1 MTSETLLP
9 PDEKE
14 PSARYDEQARR
25 ERAEDALWTALGTLY
40 RRRRVV
46 LGVPFC
52 MAVLTA
58 IITLFITNYYRAS
71 STVLLPEGGTSTSA
85 LLSNLSG
92 GVSSLLGGASGDY
105 VRYRGIIHS
114 RSALSTA
121 VDSFNLIDVYGL
133 EGDNFAQ
140 EKAIK
145 LLSENLQ
152 TILDQEFE
160 YLKVSVAD
168 HDPERAAALAN
179 FFVRYLNTTNALLA
193 SQNAAN
199 YRRYIEDRVAAA
211 YETMKSILDTNEQ
224 FQREH
229 GVYDLP
235 VQIQSFFEQ
244 IAALRARA
252 VETEIQYEV
261 LQTQYGQDN
270 MQVRALRDAAQ
281 SANKKYVDALEG
293 NENLLPIPQ
302 SEAPDVVRQYMDI
315 EMNRIIQ
322 QTILEVLAPMY
333 EQAKL
338 QEEQDSYAVQV
349 LDRAIPPVEK
359 AGPKRTITVLAS
371 GASSFILTILYILGL
386 SWWRNNATRISWGL
400 THAKNPGRKD
410 AIAGQ

>member
-1 MTSETLLP
+1 MASEILP
-9 PDEKE
+9 PQDQRDSPAE
-14 PSARYDEQARR
+14 YDEQTRR
-25 ERAEDALWTALGTLY
+25 ERAEDTLWSVLGTLY
-40 RRRRVV
+40 RHRRVV
-46 LGVPFC
+46 VGVPFC
-52 MAVLTA
+52 MAVITA

-71 STVLLPEGGTSTSA
+71 STVLLPEGGSSASA

-114 RSALSTA
+114 RSALSVA
-121 VDSFNLIDVYGL
+121 VDSFDLIQVYRL
-133 EGDNFAQ
+133 EDDNFAR
-140 EKAIK
+140 EKTIK

-168 HDPERAAALAN
+168 HDPERAAALTN
-179 FFVRYLNTTNALLA
+179 FFVRHLNRTNALLA

-199 YRRYIEDRVAAA
+199 YRRYIEDRVTEA
-211 YETMKSILDTNEQ
+211 YDTMASVLDTNKE
-224 FQREH
+224 FQRDH

-244 IAALRARA
+244 IAALRASA
-252 VETEIQYEV
+252 VEAEIQYEL

-270 MQVRALRDAAQ
+270 MRVRALREAAQ
-281 SANKKYVDALEG
+281 LANQKYVDALDG
-293 NENLLPIPQ
+293 KENLLPIPQ

-315 EMNRIIQ
+315 EMNRVIQ
-322 QTILEVLAPMY
+322 QNILEVLAPMY

-349 LDRAIPPVEK
+349 LDQATPPVEK
-359 AGPKRTITVLAS
+359 AGPKRTIIVLAS
-371 GASSFILTILYILGL
+371 GLSSLILTILYIFGI
-386 SWWRNNATRISWGL
+386 SWWRNNATRIAWGIA
-400 THAKNPGRKD
+400 HARNPGTRD
-410 AIAGQ
+410 SISGS

>member
-199 YRRYIEDRVAAA
+199 YRRYIEDRVAEA
-211 YETMKSILDTNEQ
+211 YETMESILDTNEQ
-224 FQREH
+224 FQRNH

-281 SANKKYVDALEG
+281 SANTKYVDALEG
-293 NENLLPIPQ
+293 NESLLPIPQ
-302 SEAPDVVRQYMDI
+302 NEAPDVVRQYMDI

-410 AIAGQ
+410 AITGQ

>member
-14 PSARYDEQARR
+14 PSAGYDEQARR

-71 STVLLPEGGTSTSA
+71 STVLLPEGGSSTSA
-85 LLSNLSG
+85 LLGNLSG

-114 RSALSTA
+114 RSALSAA

-140 EKAIK
+140 EKAVK

-179 FFVRYLNTTNALLA
+179 FFVRYLNTKNALLA

-199 YRRYIEDRVAAA
+199 YRRYIEDRVAVA
-211 YETMKSILDTNEQ
+211 YETMESILDTNEQ
-224 FQREH
+224 FQRDH

-281 SANKKYVDALEG
+281 SANTKYVDALEG
-293 NENLLPIPQ
+293 NESLLPIPQ
-302 SEAPDVVRQYMDI
+302 NEAPDVVRQYMDI

-386 SWWRNNATRISWGL
+386 SWWRNNATRLAWGL
-400 THAKNPGRKD
+400 AHAKNPGRKD